1 MGNKSSTTQVVGFC
15 DDQGGPSSNQQP
27 VLNKEHE
34 ELRQALAE
42 IGFHDDQRVLD
53 AIQTQHGHFNK
64 CVRYLMEYE
73 RKQAA
78 RHEAQR
84 RRLATLGGIVLV
96 GAGALVAREWR
107 DRGTSSVESPM
118 GSCAPEPEMDHESAE
133 ALESL
138 ALCAVH
144 TIAVVSLMT
153 LVQICLD
160 RPKCVMAMPCRHVV
174 WCSSCKADRFQSC
187 PICTQPLSHSVQL
200 QLSKAHPSSEPTY
213 GQMRELVTCYKCSDR
228 VKSVVYNDCGHS
240 VLCLECYQSEPPDRC
255 EFCRAKI
262 DSTHGISH
270 MHL

>member
-138 ALCAVH
+138 ALCAV
-144 TIAVVSLMT
+144 
-153 LVQICLD
+153 
-160 RPKCVMAMPCRHVV
+160 